1 VPVYKKGV
9 KMTSSYHSLW
19 LLSTIT

>member
-1 VPVYKKGV
+1 VTVYKKGV

>member
-1 VPVYKKGV
+1 
-9 KMTSSYHSLW
+9 MTSSYHSLW